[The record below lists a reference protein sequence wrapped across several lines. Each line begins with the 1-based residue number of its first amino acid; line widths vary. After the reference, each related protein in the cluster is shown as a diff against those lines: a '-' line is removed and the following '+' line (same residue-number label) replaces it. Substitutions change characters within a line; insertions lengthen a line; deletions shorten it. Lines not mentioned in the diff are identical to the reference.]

1 MKKIVALILATLMLC
16 TGAALA
22 ETTWP
27 TGPVEAVLTASAGG
41 DTDFNART
49 FATYFEQITGQPMIV
64 TNMAGGGGTLA
75 TSHVKEAANDGSI
88 FLFCHTGQLIINEV
102 SGLADYGMDQF
113 EVSCIPAINNSYVL
127 VASKNSGITSVEDML
142 TKAQENPGS
151 VLYGTELGGY
161 THLQALQLQQMA
173 GIEMMIV
180 DTGSASEKI
189 VELLAGRIDLGA
201 VPYGKVADYQ
211 KTGEMVI
218 IAQYGDE
225 RNEYLGD
232 IPTLKES
239 GIELADVIPYI
250 ISFPEGTDPAI
261 VARMSEIA
269 LEVAGIEAYGNA
281 IRDAYQQTVQVKPTD
296 EAIAYLSEVRERYM
310 GYKDLLN

>member
-1 MKKIVALILATLMLC
+1 MKKLIALILAALMLC
-16 TGAALA
+16 ASAALA
-22 ETTWP
+22 ETKWP

-75 TSHVKEAANDGSI
+75 TSHVKQSVNDGSV

-102 SGLADYGMDQF
+102 SELADYGMDAF

-127 VASKNSGITSVEDML
+127 VASKASGIKSIEDVI
-142 TKAQENPGS
+142 KKSKDAPGS

-180 DTGSASEKI
+180 DTGSAAEKI

-218 IAQYGDE
+218 IAQYGEE
-225 RNEYLGD
+225 RNQYLGD

-250 ISFPEGTDPAI
+250 ISFPKGTDPAI

-269 LEVAGIEAYGNA
+269 LEIATIESYGEA
-281 IRDAYQQTVQVKPTD
+281 IRDAYQQTVQVKGTAD
-296 EAIAYLSEVRERYM
+296 AIEYLKGVRERYM